1 MEGLELES
9 EKKKKITASFE
20 KMPVVAVLTT
30 DTVRAK
36 VGSLA
41 GRSRLHFLCRREVM
55 VTGPEFSTET
65 DSKRADRNTCVPDW
79 DLNPW
84 SFN

>member
-41 GRSRLHFLCRREVM
+41 GRGLRGCRREVM